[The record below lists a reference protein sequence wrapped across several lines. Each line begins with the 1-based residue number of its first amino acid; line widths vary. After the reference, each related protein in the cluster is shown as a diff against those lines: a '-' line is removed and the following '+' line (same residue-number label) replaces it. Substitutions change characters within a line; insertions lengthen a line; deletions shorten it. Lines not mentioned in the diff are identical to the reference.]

1 MRHQRNWGAQNW
13 TADGERQ
20 YSAAELLEE
29 LADPNLPRKLGVPH
43 PLSNFA
49 HPNFVD
55 GACADII
62 ADFIGD
68 TVFYEPDSMAYQG
81 ARWFLL
87 ESDSFFY
94 ACAEAGLDG
103 SRLREHVRN
112 KLA

>member
-1 MRHQRNWGAQNW
+1 ME
-13 TADGERQ
+13 ERQ

-49 HPNFVD
+49 LPTFVD
-55 GACADII
+55 VCADII
-62 ADFIGD
+62 ADFSGD